1 MAKKMKL
8 LNNLYKIA
16 MESKASKRSEYTVL
30 LNASHTIYR
39 AHFPGQPITP
49 GVCIIQMAQELLE
62 VMLSVPLSIAKVQ
75 NAKFLTPLS
84 PADSPIKFVFEKTVR
99 EDSCVASRIKVES
112 ATKII
117 SKISII
123 CEAICPTHR

>member
-1 MAKKMKL
+1 MIL

-16 MESKASKRSEYTVL
+16 AETKTPDRTEYTVL

-39 AHFPGQPITP
+39 AHFPEQPITP
-49 GVCIIQMAQELLE
+49 GICIIQIAQELLE
-62 VMLSVPLSIAKVQ
+62 EMLSISLSIAKVQ
-75 NAKFLTPLS
+75 NAKFLTPLF

-99 EDSCVASRIKVES
+99 EGSYVTSRVTVES
-112 ATKII
+112 ATKKF

-123 CEAICPTHR
+123 CEVI